1 MFTNWLTHCAVAR
14 SLDDRLRD
22 ALITAAWTQ
31 ERDEVTLSLQC
42 GDNELFLQISCAPRA
57 ACCFVKSGV
66 ARARR
71 NTLDVLDS
79 VIGRRIHFVRIAE
92 DDRVLGIL
100 LDDGTM
106 LFVLLHGARAN
117 VVHVAAGGDVL
128 SAFKHLTND
137 LPRPDAWTLEPSPPD
152 EPAIALALTGNADRT
167 TAAALRTLR
176 PWLSGACTAEVLHR
190 GGVDADA
197 ACGGLPPDVAVR
209 VADAVAALALEC
221 RAGSWHVYAGGDDAI
236 LTSLSPDARD
246 LPREATARAVAPC
259 ALTHLG
265 EVPVL
270 RFEDASEALWLF
282 VRRRGREDR
291 TGRLR
296 ARVERALAAE
306 AVRLERLVTRI
317 ETPAELERRG
327 DLYERYGS
335 LLMINLTR
343 APEQSDRM
351 TVDDLFTDPRL
362 VVSIPLDPRLGVLE
376 NAERYFDKARS
387 ARGAA
392 AHAGDRAAA
401 ARARLE
407 RVRAFAQAL
416 VQCAD
421 TRALQDLFTGYTDL
435 MASLGLTPKGDT
447 NEQPFPFRR
456 FVVSGGFEV
465 WAGKSSANNDEL
477 TVRWAKPHDLWFH
490 ARGVGGSHVII
501 RAGSAPGEP
510 TKEAIREA
518 AAIAAYYSKHRNAKS
533 VPVAYTEKKYVRKPK
548 GVPAGTVYLE
558 REKVIMVAPAL
569 PASAEEE

>member
-14 SLDDRLRD
+14 SLDERLRD
-22 ALITAAWTQ
+22 AQITAAWTQ
-31 ERDEVTLSLQC
+31 ERDEVMLALRRDE
-42 GDNELFLQISCAPRA
+42 GELFLLISCAPRA

-79 VIGRRIHFVRIAE
+79 VVGRHIHFVRIAE
-92 DDRVLGIL
+92 DDRVLGML
-100 LDDGTM
+100 LDDGSM
-106 LFVLLHGARAN
+106 LVVLLHGARAN
-117 VVHVAAGGDVL
+117 VVHLAADGSIA
-128 SAFKHLTND
+128 SAFKNLTTA
-137 LPRPDAWTLEPSPPD
+137 LPRTDAWTLEPSPPD
-152 EPAIALALTGNADRT
+152 APAIAQVFELNADRT
-167 TAAALRTLR
+167 VAAGIRTLR
-176 PWLSGACTAEVLHR
+176 PWLSGACAIEVLYR
-190 GGVDADA
+190 AGVDAEA
-197 ACGGLPPDVAVR
+197 ACGSLPMGVAER
-209 VADAVAALALEC
+209 IASAVAALAQEC
-221 RAGSWHVYAGGDDAI
+221 RAGSWHVYAGGDAVI
-236 LTSLSPDARD
+236 LSSLSPDAGD

-270 RFEDASEALWLF
+270 RFEDASEAMWLF

-291 TGRLR
+291 TGQLR
-296 ARVERALAAE
+296 TRVERALAAE
-306 AVRLERLVTRI
+306 AARLEKLVARI
-317 ETPAELERRG
+317 ETPADLERRA
-327 DLYERYGS
+327 DVYERYGS

-343 APEQSDRM
+343 APEQPDHM

-387 ARGAA
+387 SRGAA
-392 AHAGDRAAA
+392 AHAGERTAA

-407 RVRAFAQAL
+407 RVRTFQLAL
-416 VQCAD
+416 AQCAD
-421 TRALQDLFTGYTDL
+421 TRTLQDLFTGYTDL

-501 RAGSAPGEP
+501 RTGSAPGEP

-569 PASAEEE
+569 PASAEED

>member
-1 MFTNWLTHCAVAR
+1 MFTNWLTHCTVAR

-22 ALITAAWTQ
+22 ALVTAAWTQ
-31 ERDEVTLSLQC
+31 ERDEITLALRH
-42 GDNELFLQISCAPRA
+42 GDDELFLQISCAPRA

-71 NTLDVLDS
+71 NTLDVLDT
-79 VIGRRIHFVRIAE
+79 VVGRRIHFVRIAE
-92 DDRVLGIL
+92 GDRVLGFL

-106 LFVLLHGARAN
+106 LTVLLHGARAN
-117 VVHVAAGGDVL
+117 VVHVGVDGDII
-128 SAFKHLTND
+128 STFKNLTTA
-137 LPRPDAWTLEPSPPD
+137 LPRPDAWTLEPSFPD
-152 EPAIALALTGNADRT
+152 ASAIEQACAADADRT
-167 TAAALRTLR
+167 VAAALRALR
-176 PWLSGACTAEVLHR
+176 PWLSGACAAEVLHR
-190 GGVDADA
+190 ADVDVDAV
-197 ACGGLPPDVAVR
+197 CRSLPIEGAVR
-209 VADAVAALALEC
+209 IADAVAALAHEC
-221 RAGSWHVYAGGDDAI
+221 GAGVWHVYAGGDDAI
-236 LTSLSPDARD
+236 LSSLSPEARD

-291 TGRLR
+291 TGQLR
-296 ARVERALAAE
+296 ARVERALVAE
-306 AVRLERLVTRI
+306 AVRLERLVSRI
-317 ETPAELERRG
+317 ETPADLERRA
-327 DLYERYGS
+327 DLYERYGN

-343 APEQSDRM
+343 APEQPDRM

-362 VVSIPLDPRLGVLE
+362 VVSIPLDARLGVLE

-387 ARGAA
+387 SRGAA
-392 AHAGDRAAA
+392 AYAGDRAAA

-407 RVRAFAQAL
+407 QVRAFQLAL